1 MRELR
6 SKFVVWDQIGGGNY
20 IMIAHGDGVYEK
32 KEGFRSRREAEDW
45 IDRRLRKSRLESL
58 EDSVFAEPWLRES
71 PAARVH

>member
-45 IDRRLRKSRLESL
+45 IERRLRKSRLESL

-71 PAARVH
+71 PAASVH

>member
-6 SKFVVWDQIGGGNY
+6 SQFVVWDQIGGGNY

-45 IDRRLRKSRLESL
+45 IERRLRKSRLESL
-58 EDSVFAEPWLRES
+58 EEAVFAEPWLREA
-71 PAARVH
+71 PAVRMH